1 LAFMD
6 KPLSVI
12 CKDLERKY
20 NVKITITDQQLAEDI
35 FTCHFSG
42 SATIEQ
48 VMTLLKETR
57 KLDYSFKNGQI
68 IVYKFKN
75 NMPMGKV

>member
-57 KLDYSFKNGQI
+57 KLDYSFNKNQI
-68 IVYKFKN
+68 RIFKYKKH
-75 NMPMGKV
+75 